1 MADLQ
6 APANAHHQSQHHHL
20 SRQPGRVQ
28 QVSDEVMLLSEH
40 AESEDRPQ
48 HPRIGK
54 RCRSRRCQDRCL
66 QAITQGSQEGRGALR
81 SPQANPEAR
90 SPAIARTEWG
100 SRRVSSGGNSAE
112 PTTNGEV
119 VVPGRPSN
127 SKNWRSE
134 SAPNGIANTKPNA
147 PGYRSSPRQR
157 ARAVPR
163 RSTVG
168 LFNTIDPLPAFN

>member
-20 SRQPGRVQ
+20 SRQPSRVQ
-28 QVSDEVMLLSEH
+28 QVSDEVTLLSEH

-119 VVPGRPSN
+119 VVLSRTGN
-127 SKNWRSE
+127 SKNGDLNRRRT
-134 SAPNGIANTKPNA
+134 A
-147 PGYRSSPRQR
+147 SPTQNRT
-157 ARAVPR
+157 PR
-163 RSTVG
+163 VT
-168 LFNTIDPLPAFN
+168 DPLPASARGPYRAAQPSGCSTQ